1 MLDQSFPV
9 RVSSQPSS
17 SRQDLAYNSNM
28 ILYEF
33 RMDFNCNLKYS
44 LYFLLKRPLNYLPI
58 AMDDCIECKAIPPRM
73 GEIVNT
79 NIWIPMSSFLGPAK

>member
-9 RVSSQPSS
+9 LASSQPSS
-17 SRQDLAYNSNM
+17 SRQDLA
-28 ILYEF
+28 
-33 RMDFNCNLKYS
+33 CNLNMVFNECLINASSYS
-44 LYFLLKRPLNYLPI
+44 LLFLLKWPLNYLPI